1 MNAIQAEDYVH
12 TMLMVGLEAKAI
24 KKKGRS
30 IKSLKKEKKKKLRHC
45 RYSTMFLKCFRKC
58 SEI

>member
-30 IKSLKKEKKKKLRHC
+30 IKSLKKEKKKKSSDIVGILQ
-45 RYSTMFLKCFRKC
+45 CF
-58 SEI
+58 